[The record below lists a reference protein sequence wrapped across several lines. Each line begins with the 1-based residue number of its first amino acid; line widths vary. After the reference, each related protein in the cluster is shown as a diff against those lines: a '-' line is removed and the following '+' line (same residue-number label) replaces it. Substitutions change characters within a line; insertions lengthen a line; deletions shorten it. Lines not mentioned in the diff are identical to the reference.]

1 MKRHTLVA
9 AMLAAA
15 MILSALAPL
24 GAAAAATDNGE
35 SDFTI
40 DVEQNGEIVVTVEQN
55 DSALENAT
63 LEVSVDDENAS
74 YADAGNHT
82 TDENGTVTLDTPEES
97 VNVTLSVDNVTED
110 KEVLL
115 EAADDG
121 EEDDEEKTD
130 SFGTLISQ
138 FVQSHQ
144 GETDGPLGI
153 AVANFAVENNPG
165 NAPDHAGPPS
175 HAGPSDDGEQGPPA
189 HAGPGGDDEDSDEG
203 DDDDDRGPP
212 AHAGPGGDD
221 EESDDGDET
230 EEEEESDDGD
240 ETEEEEES
248 DDGDETEEEEESDEE
263 EGDDEDS
270 DDEEGDDE
278 DSDEEEGDD
287 EDSDEEE
294 GDDDDSDE
302 ENGDD
307 DDSDEENGDDD
318 DGDDE
323 DGDDDETDDDADA

>member
-24 GAAAAATDNGE
+24 GAAAAATDHDDSGL
-35 SDFTI
+35 TI
-40 DVEQNGEIVVTVEQN
+40 DVEQNDEIVVTVEQN
-55 DSALENAT
+55 DSAVENAS

-74 YADAGNHT
+74 YAGVGNYT
-82 TDENGTVTLDTPEES
+82 TDENGSVTLETPEES
-97 VNVTLSVDNVTED
+97 VNVTLSVTDDNATPPET
-110 KEVLL
+110 VLL
-115 EAADDG
+115 EAA
-121 EEDDEEKTD
+121 EDEEGHEEETD
-130 SFGTLISQ
+130 SFGALISQ
-138 FVQSHQ
+138 FVQDNQ

-203 DDDDDRGPP
+203 DDDEDRGPP

-230 EEEEESDDGD
+230 EEEEESD
-240 ETEEEEES
+240 
-248 DDGDETEEEEESDEE
+248 
-263 EGDDEDS
+263 
-270 DDEEGDDE
+270 
-278 DSDEEEGDD
+278 
-287 EDSDEEE
+287 EEE

-302 ENGDD
+302 EESDD
-307 DDSDEENGDDD
+307 DDSDEEESDDD
-318 DGDDE
+318 DSDE
-323 DGDDDETDDDADA
+323 DADA

>member
-24 GAAAAATDNGE
+24 GAAAAATDNE
-35 SDFTI
+35 EPDLTI
-40 DVEQNGEIVVTVEQN
+40 DVEQNDEIVVTVEQN

-63 LEVSVDDENAS
+63 LEVNVTDENAS
-74 YADAGNHT
+74 YAGVGNYT
-82 TDENGTVTLDTPEES
+82 TDENGTVPLATPEES
-97 VNVTLSVDNVTED
+97 VNVTLSATVDNVTVTETA
-110 KEVLL
+110 EL

-121 EEDDEEKTD
+121 EEDDEEETE
-130 SFGTLISQ
+130 SFGALISQ
-138 FVQSHQ
+138 FVQDNQ

-203 DDDDDRGPP
+203 DDDDEPGPP

-230 EEEEESDDGD
+230 EEEEESD
-240 ETEEEEES
+240 EEES
-248 DDGDETEEEEESDEE
+248 
-263 EGDDEDS
+263 DDEDS
-270 DDEEGDDE
+270 DDEE
-278 DSDEEEGDD
+278 S
-287 EDSDEEE
+287 
-294 GDDDDSDE
+294 DDDDSDE
-302 ENGDD
+302 
-307 DDSDEENGDDD
+307 
-318 DGDDE
+318 
-323 DGDDDETDDDADA
+323 DAEA